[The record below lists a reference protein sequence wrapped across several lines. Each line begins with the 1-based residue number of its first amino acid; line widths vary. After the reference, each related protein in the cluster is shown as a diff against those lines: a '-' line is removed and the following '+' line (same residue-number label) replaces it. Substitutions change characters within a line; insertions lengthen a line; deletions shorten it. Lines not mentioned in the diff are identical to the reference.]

1 MVQNA
6 AVDLLEGGESDARSS
21 DSSSKSD
28 TRTSNKSNAR
38 NIDKSDTRTSDKS
51 NARNIDRSGT
61 RTSDKSDTRTSNWSD
76 ARNGD
81 RRDVR
86 TSNFSDVR
94 NSPPIL
100 SKVKTKL
107 FSDVATRMTV
117 AEAATTAC
125 TTLQA
130 CVSAQRE
137 HCKSASQCVIS
148 SPEHITNGCR
158 KAKTAGASPPSDRSF
173 TSEHK
178 KASAVR
184 KESLPGNKST
194 EKRNSQ
200 MINLN
205 LSFSDSDI
213 DDLLFA
219 DVEALS
225 TTSRVSELPSQYSQN
240 IIELDSVLHKARA
253 KRKRKRGSASVAS
266 ASSSVIDL
274 TAQPPGD
281 RAGAGVGAA
290 KRRKTDCIAAT
301 T

>member
-6 AVDLLEGGESDARSS
+6 AVDLLEGDESDARSS

-38 NIDKSDTRTSDKS
+38 NIDRSD
-51 NARNIDRSGT
+51 T

-219 DVEALS
+219 DVEALP